1 MAFAAIFLF
10 VLFASPIMCYGK
22 DHIVG
27 GSDGWNQSGD
37 YSTWASAQ
45 TFNVGD
51 NLVFNYGGSHGVNVV
66 SKDDYDNC
74 NTGNALLSYA
84 GGQSSIPLSSAGDM
98 YFVCPT
104 LNHCDTGMKLAIKVE
119 GTSSATTPA
128 TPNGTKSMPHNAAS
142 GTFGTMNKMVFGFS
156 LALFVFMG

>member
-10 VLFASPIMCYGK
+10 VLFVSPIMCYGK

-27 GSDGWNQSGD
+27 GSDGWSQSGD
-37 YSTWASAQ
+37 YSTWATAQ
-45 TFNVGD
+45 TFSVGD

-66 SKDDYDNC
+66 SKDDYENC
-74 NTGNALLSYA
+74 NTGNALLTYT
-84 GGQSSIPLSSAGDM
+84 GGQNSIPLSSSGDM

-119 GTSSATTPA
+119 GSSSPA
-128 TPNGTKSMPHNAAS
+128 TPSATKSMQPNAAS
-142 GTFGTMNKMVFGFS
+142 TTFGSMTTMVFGF
-156 LALFVFMG
+156 ALVFVFMG